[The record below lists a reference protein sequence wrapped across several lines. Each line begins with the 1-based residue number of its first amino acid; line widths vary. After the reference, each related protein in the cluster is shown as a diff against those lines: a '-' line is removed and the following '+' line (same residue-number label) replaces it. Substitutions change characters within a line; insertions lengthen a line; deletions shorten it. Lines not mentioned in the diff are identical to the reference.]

1 MFSKYSE
8 VHRQNYDKWSKNKEL
23 KKTMYKTQGFNIKY
37 INEQTNLNEIV
48 KFKYVMDIPRSSI
61 FAFIIYTFLE

>member
-1 MFSKYSE
+1 
-8 VHRQNYDKWSKNKEL
+8 
-23 KKTMYKTQGFNIKY
+23 MYKTQGFNIKY